1 MQRHWQ
7 IAERYGAGYNGKP
20 QFDRGAGAKPRSH
33 DDGRDCG
40 PFLGG
45 LGTANFSR
53 GLDGRFSRWQL
64 QQGAHVHQTIDAA
77 FIALS
82 WTNGETRY
90 YRRLTLGEGE
100 SELPW
105 ECRSYAALWPCVYE
119 HFDHPTLPAR
129 ILLEYHSP
137 TIPGEN
143 DSAALP
149 VTFFTVDISG
159 VKPGVGDVSV
169 SLVWPNLNGW
179 RLMPLTSAERSGL
192 HWPNQTHAGQINRLA
207 ELGNGE
213 CHIAQTHQPLA
224 RGDVSG
230 TVMISGQTSD
240 AELNFQVSAKANQN
254 ETGVPYAEQPY
265 TLACL
270 EETLRQDGRLPDDT
284 RNWSAHWHE
293 PLVSAIN
300 ARFGPNGGAVN
311 FAVTMDWPLTRF
323 GQGRLWRKAYTAR
336 WGSESENTLG
346 IAKAALADRKEGLE
360 RLEHWHRSV
369 LARLADWPD
378 RVAGAVINELHTL
391 VAAGSAWVHQPDP
404 APDSENSHF
413 RGHEHIGILEG
424 FDSGY
429 FYYNTL
435 DLWVYAFPALSES
448 WPTLSETVF
457 SDYLDTVALTRPT
470 RRPVYRDGQWAPYL
484 VENKLPHDLGSPAED
499 PWVAL
504 NGYVMRDDPNL
515 WKDHNP
521 SFIVSFFQHRQRTGQ
536 QINDWEYQQ
545 LLSLANFVET
555 QVAPGEG
562 IPQHGAFGDS
572 TWDNLDMRGLS
583 AYAGG
588 FVMAAWAVMAELASQ
603 RQESERECHYRL
615 LLQQAQASFDTLW
628 SGEAYRT
635 NSEGKY
641 RNATM
646 ADALIGVFYAR
657 RCGLGDLVPPARAR
671 GHLLTTF
678 RNNHRNYHNGRFG
691 PLLVAEPEQRHYS
704 RDGGEELQVN
714 EVLVG
719 SAWVLVAMLAEYG
732 LKSEADQMAER
743 LVDHLYLASG
753 LQFRTPAAWDGNG
766 RFRAPI
772 NMRVL
777 SIAWLLP

>member
-1 MQRHWQ
+1 MQQHWRRAQ
-7 IAERYGAGYNGKP
+7 RYGVRFTGKP
-20 QFDRGAGAKPRSH
+20 KFDRVANAKPRSH
-33 DDGRDCG
+33 DDGPYCG

-53 GLDGRFSRWQL
+53 GLDGRFNRWQL
-64 QQGAHVHQTIDAA
+64 QQGTHLHQSVEAA
-77 FIALS
+77 FLALS
-82 WTNGETRY
+82 WTERTTRHY
-90 YRRLTLGEGE
+90 CRLVLAEDE
-100 SELPW
+100 SALPW
-105 ECRSYAALWPCVYE
+105 ECRDYAALWPCVYE
-119 HFDHPTLPAR
+119 CYDHPSLPAR

-149 VTFFTVDISG
+149 VTFFNI
-159 VKPGVGDVSV
+159 DVSELKSDVRDV
-169 SLVWPNLNGW
+169 SIALIWPNLSGW
-179 RLMPLTSAERSGL
+179 RLMPLTSVERMGL
-192 HWPNQTHAGQINRLA
+192 HWPNQTHAGQRNQLA
-207 ELGNGE
+207 ELGENQ
-213 CHIAQTHQPLA
+213 CHIAQTQRQLNH
-224 RGDVSG
+224 GDASG
-230 TVMISGQTSD
+230 TVMVSAESND
-240 AELNFQVSAKANQN
+240 ATLSYQVTAKANQN

-270 EETLRQDGRLPDDT
+270 EDKLRQDGGFSNDAES
-284 RNWSAHWHE
+284 WSAHWHE

-300 ARFGPNGGAVN
+300 ARFANSGGKVT

-323 GQGRLWRKAYTAR
+323 GQGRLWRKAYTEQ
-336 WGSESENTLG
+336 WGADADNTLAL
-346 IAKAALADRKEGLE
+346 AKAALADNKAGLE
-360 RLEHWHRSV
+360 RIKQWHSKMLE
-369 LARLADWPD
+369 RLATWPD
-378 RVAGAVINELHTL
+378 RVAGAVINEMNTL
-391 VAAGSAWVHQPDP
+391 VAAGSAWVKEPTPQF
-404 APDSENSHF
+404 ENGNNHF
-413 RGHEHIGILEG
+413 RAGEHIGILEG

-435 DLWVYAFPALSES
+435 DLWVYAFPALSET
-448 WPTLSETVF
+448 WPALSESIF
-457 SDYLDTVALTRPT
+457 SDYLDTVALSLPT
-470 RRPVYRDGQWAPYL
+470 RRPVYRDGEWAPYL
-484 VENKLPHDLGSPAED
+484 VKNKLPHDLGSPMED

-536 QINDWEYQQ
+536 RITDWEYEQ
-545 LLSLANFVET
+545 LLNLAQFVES
-555 QVAPGEG
+555 QVSPGEG
-562 IPQHGAFGDS
+562 IPRHGAFGDS

-588 FVMAAWAVMAELASQ
+588 FAMAAWAVMAEMAGQ
-603 RQESERECHYRL
+603 RHEQEREGHYREL
-615 LLQQAQASFDTLW
+615 LRQAQASFDTLW
-628 SGEAYRT
+628 TGEAYRT

-657 RCGLGDLVPPARAR
+657 QCGLGDLVPPERVSR
-671 GHLLTTF
+671 HLLSTF
-678 RNNHRNYHNGRFG
+678 RNNHQNYHEGDYG
-691 PLLVAEPEQRHYS
+691 PLLVAEPDQRQYA

-714 EVLVG
+714 EVLLG
-719 SAWVLVAMLAEYG
+719 SAWILVAMLAEYG
-732 LKSEADQMAER
+732 LKSEADHVATR
-743 LVDHLYLASG
+743 LVEHLYQRSG

-777 SIAWLLP
+777 SIAWLIT